1 MDSIAAHLRGFENSV
16 CREEKK
22 YVKKAKKL
30 SKKVLTKGG
39 ESGIICKHSARAE
52 ENRIERRV
60 QTAWKKKLEKSWKN
74 FQKGID
80 KRLKMWYNNKV
91 ASEAAL
97 IFENWT
103 TRDEVQSVSERI
115 QKVRTNLVNSL
126 REYYSNKSKTS

>member
-1 MDSIAAHLRGFENSV
+1 MISFPVA
-16 CREEKK
+16 EKIWK
-22 YVKKAKKL
+22 NLKKL
-30 SKKVLTKGG
+30 CKKVLTNGG

-52 ENRIERRV
+52 ENRIEKRV
-60 QTAWKKKLEKSWKN
+60 KTAWKKKPEKSWKN

-80 KRLKMWYNNKV
+80 KRLEMWYNNKV

-115 QKVRTNLVNSL
+115 QKSANESRKFFKRILL
-126 REYYSNKSKTS
+126 KQK